1 MPILRTRDFPE
12 PGGRAGKGA
21 VLESHG
27 CNYGLGFRGQ
37 VKECGSSSI
46 VTRRVIVGCQLFHE
60 PVLERH
66 IDEERVTDRNPERLL
81 VEPLLRIP
89 ALRSEIGRDRKS
101 TRLNSSH

>member
-1 MPILRTRDFPE
+1 MPILRTRGFPE

-66 IDEERVTDRNPERLL
+66 IDAERDTDSNPERIHEFGSAQGRARMEND
-81 VEPLLRIP
+81 VEIKE
-89 ALRSEIGRDRKS
+89 A
-101 TRLNSSH
+101 